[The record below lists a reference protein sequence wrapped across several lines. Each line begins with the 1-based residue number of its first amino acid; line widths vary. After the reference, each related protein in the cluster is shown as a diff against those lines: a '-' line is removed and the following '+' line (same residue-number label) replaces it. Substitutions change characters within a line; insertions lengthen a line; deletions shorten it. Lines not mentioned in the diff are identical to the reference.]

1 MAKFILTG
9 VLGQSQFGG
18 VLNMRVRSTTEALKS
33 MIYQIDGFRDLLKS
47 VNIRIRIN
55 GRTCTGNTKAD
66 ICRNMAFPLGEH
78 DTVVISPAR
87 AGAGGNIIAGAFMVI
102 AGIVAIILAVPSG
115 GASIAAWS
123 AGAMAMAAAGALM
136 VFGGMAMMFTK
147 TPKASA
153 LKTSTSENDK
163 NTSFSNIDNMAGQG
177 QCIPIILG
185 RMLVGSFVIQQSI
198 ETMARN

>member
-1 MAKFILTG
+1 MAKFILG
-9 VLGQSQFGG
+9 GILGQSEFGST
-18 VLNMRVRSTTEALKS
+18 LEIKARSTTEALRS
-33 MIYQIDGFRDLLKS
+33 MIYQIDGFRDRLKS
-47 VNIRIRIN
+47 VSIRIRIN
-55 GRTCTGNTKAD
+55 GNTCRGNTEAD
-66 ICRNMAFPLGEH
+66 ICRNMAYPLGDN
-78 DTVVISPAR
+78 DTVVICPAR
-87 AGAGGNIIAGAFMVI
+87 AGAGGNVIAGVFMII

-136 VFGGMAMMFTK
+136 VFGGAAMLFTK
-147 TPKASA
+147 TPKATA
-153 LKTSTSENDK
+153 LKSATSENDK